1 MSEKP
6 PSGRMILKGRTRIL
20 KPRFGDADPFS
31 IPFIFLAILAISAAM
46 AGCGGRGNPPNC
58 IVGSLNVTPAT
69 ATANHVSASPG
80 NQAQF
85 FGTDATN
92 LLPAGCVS
100 PAITQAMRN
109 DLKWTTSDPAN
120 VSIGNTVGVN
130 YGLATCNN
138 ATAAAVTITATG
150 PNGNNDTIAGTAKLT
165 CN

>member
-1 MSEKP
+1 
-6 PSGRMILKGRTRIL
+6 L
-20 KPRFGDADPFS
+20 KPQFRHAGPFFV
-31 IPFIFLAILAISAAM
+31 PFIFLAILAICATVS
-46 AGCGGRGNPPNC
+46 GCGGRGNPPNC
-58 IVGSLNVTPAT
+58 IVTALNISPAA

-92 LLPAGCVS
+92 LLPPGCSSVGV
-100 PAITQAMRN
+100 TQAMRT

-120 VSIGNTVGVN
+120 VSIGNTAGVN

-150 PNGNNDTIAGTAKLT
+150 PNANNDTIAGTAKLT

>member
-1 MSEKP
+1 M
-6 PSGRMILKGRTRIL
+6 
-20 KPRFGDADPFS
+20 
-31 IPFIFLAILAISAAM
+31 PFIFLAILAMSATL

-58 IVGSLNVTPAT
+58 IVFALNINPAT
-69 ATANHVSASPG
+69 AAANHVSASPG

-85 FGTDATN
+85 FGADATN

-100 PAITQAMRN
+100 TAITQAMRT
-109 DLKWTTSDPAN
+109 DLKWTTSDPVN

-138 ATAAAVTITATG
+138 ATAGAVTITATG
-150 PNGNNDTIAGTAKLT
+150 PNANNDTIAGTAKLT